1 MSARPPP
8 PQNPKAHD
16 QTREQVRLWK
26 RFTDRPDEQV
36 KAGRVQR
43 ERRGLD
49 EREACQLTE
58 HGALTRA
65 EDVVPAAQKLKQGS
79 REQGGDVCG
88 ARIETRELDEQEK
101 RVVSLMKEVEPL
113 LSPEAHEKVTRLLC
127 EVTAYDL
134 MQALHMAGHARTKT
148 KFRG

>member
-1 MSARPPP
+1 MAVKTPWFDDSTDTPLIAEYAR
-8 PQNPKAHD
+8 K
-16 QTREQVRLWK
+16 
-26 RFTDRPDEQV
+26 
-36 KAGRVQR
+36 
-43 ERRGLD
+43 LD
-49 EREACQLTE
+49 SFLDAVS
-58 HGALTRA
+58 
-65 EDVVPAAQKLKQGS
+65 D
-79 REQGGDVCG
+79 

>member
-1 MSARPPP
+1 MAVKTPWFDDSTDTPLIAEYAR
-8 PQNPKAHD
+8 K
-16 QTREQVRLWK
+16 
-26 RFTDRPDEQV
+26 
-36 KAGRVQR
+36 
-43 ERRGLD
+43 LD
-49 EREACQLTE
+49 SFLDAV
-58 HGALTRA
+58 A
-65 EDVVPAAQKLKQGS
+65 D
-79 REQGGDVCG
+79 

-148 KFRG
+148 TFRG

>member
-1 MSARPPP
+1 MAVKTPWFDDSTDTPLIAEYAR
-8 PQNPKAHD
+8 K
-16 QTREQVRLWK
+16 
-26 RFTDRPDEQV
+26 
-36 KAGRVQR
+36 
-43 ERRGLD
+43 LD
-49 EREACQLTE
+49 SFLDAV
-58 HGALTRA
+58 A
-65 EDVVPAAQKLKQGS
+65 D
-79 REQGGDVCG
+79 